1 MARTRGVPR
10 RVRIPA
16 RQGEQFERLAE
27 AFGESPFSRR
37 GFLKAAVV
45 LPAAGVLAS
54 CSTDVGEPPAP
65 ADDGTDSGSPAATIE
80 DQLNIYNWAAYLNP
94 ATRKAFAKAYDVET
108 TLDFYSSN
116 EELIAKLQGGATGY
130 DLVAPTGYAV
140 QIMADEGLLFELDH
154 ALIPNMA
161 NVDPRFIG
169 LSFDPDNTYS
179 MPKDWGTTG
188 FGYLQDFV
196 DEEMTSWED
205 FFSLAEKYSGK
216 YTVLDSS
223 PEVIGAGL
231 KRHGYSYN
239 STEPSEV
246 DEAVDDLIAIKP
258 HIAAITSSEYRQMMG
273 RGDTWVA
280 LGWNGDFFYVL
291 EDQPSV
297 KYVIPDEGTEFW
309 VDTWAVP
316 ATAEHP
322 IAAMTFID
330 WVLTPENQGQETN
343 YTYYASAVTG
353 AQEFTDPAIA
363 EDPSIYPDPS
373 VIDKLEANDGNPEA
387 LDLRSE
393 GWTKFKSA

>member
-1 MARTRGVPR
+1 MTDALG
-10 RVRIPA
+10 A
-16 RQGEQFERLAE
+16 
-27 AFGESPFSRR
+27 SPLSRR

-45 LPAAGVLAS
+45 LPAAGVLAA
-54 CSTDVGEPPAP
+54 CSADVGPPA
-65 ADDGTDSGSPAATIE
+65 TDAPDTGSGSPSPAAIE
-80 DQLNIYNWAAYLNP
+80 DQLNVYNWAAYLNP
-94 ATRKAFAKAYDVET
+94 ATLKAFTKAYDVET
-108 TLDFYSSN
+108 TIDFYASN
-116 EELIAKLQGGATGY
+116 EELIAKLQGGAAGY

-140 QIMADEGLLFELDH
+140 QIMADEGLLYELDH
-154 ALIPNMA
+154 ARIPNMS
-161 NVDPRFIG
+161 NVDPRFLG
-169 LSFDPDNTYS
+169 LPFDPENRYS

-196 DEEMTSWED
+196 DEEMTTWED

-239 STEPSEV
+239 TTNPDEV
-246 DEAVDDLIAIKP
+246 DEAVADLVAIKP
-258 HIAAITSSEYRQMMG
+258 HIAAITSSEYRQMMS
-273 RGDTWVA
+273 RGDAWVA

-297 KYVIPDEGTEFW
+297 RYVIPEEGTEYW
-309 VDTWAVP
+309 VDTWSVP

-322 IAAMTFID
+322 IAAMEFIN
-330 WVLTPENQGQETN
+330 WVLTPENQGRETN

-353 AQEFTDPAIA
+353 AQEHTDPAIA
-363 EDPSIYPDPS
+363 SDPSIYPDPS

-393 GWTKFKSA
+393 GWTRFKSA